1 MVAPAARPG
10 SQPWRWQASK
20 NTRIIDRDSAR
31 VDAEYPWVS
40 SQDR

>member
-1 MVAPAARPG
+1 MVALAASPG

-31 VDAEYPWVS
+31 VDAEYPCVS